1 LFRTWTNQGKFE
13 FGGGYGPA
21 VESFSATEYFV
32 LRFIKNDPSVV
43 TSWEI
48 GAVNPEDVVATF
60 DPQTGVL
67 TISGTGDMKA
77 FPSNYDYNVT
87 SAPWVLEDA
96 TTGTFYPYRDD
107 ITSIVIEE
115 GVTNITGVAW
125 GLNNL
130 GGTLTIP
137 STVTTIGSRAFN
149 GHSFTGEIVIPEGVT
164 TIGSYAFDDN
174 GNSTVTSLKLPST
187 WDNTGGQYQI
197 FDHMSLTDV
206 YVTTSTTPIAIQNP
220 AGAMFSAS
228 TFANATLHIPAGTL
242 DDYQA
247 DAFWSRFTNII
258 EEASVVTSWEIGAVN
273 PEDVV
278 ATFDP
283 QTGVLT
289 ISGTGAMINFPAIY
303 GDLGYVGSGAPW
315 IATLEYEADGTTLK
329 SITPYAYSNDITS
342 VVIES
347 GVTNIGSNFG
357 WDNNANALTSL
368 TSVTI
373 GEDVVTIGSRAFNG
387 VPLTGSIVIPEGV
400 TTIGSYAFDD
410 NGQGSVT
417 SLTLPSTWVPTS
429 AYQIFDHLNL
439 TEVTVSW
446 LAGSIPATPTPPTNI
461 FTASTYSGATLYV
474 PEGTK
479 SDYEAVEPWNLF
491 GTITEVTAIGTVE
504 APKAIKSIKYY
515 DLLGRPTTKSAKG
528 IIFQEILYE
537 DGTKAFRKTL
547 VLEK

>member
-1 LFRTWTNQGKFE
+1 LATDAEGNVYVVGYTDGNLYKITPCGDVSTLATELSLPTGVVVDGDGNAYVSSRGTQSIIKVEADGTKSTLATGFDPNADPYGIAYDATNDIIYAIRTIDNRVDKVSTADGTRTE
-13 FGGGYGPA
+13 LPY
-21 VESFSATEYFV
+21 SFSGPRDGAVDANGVLYVLEGNGSIYKIENDAKTAVFPGGISGLNGPYKLDVTPDGGILYVSNTGNGTVVALKVDENATPATPVE
-32 LRFIKNDPSVV
+32 PCAAVV

-67 TISGTGDMKA
+67 TISGTGD
-77 FPSNYDYNVT
+77 
-87 SAPWVLEDA
+87 
-96 TTGTFYPYRDD
+96 
-107 ITSIVIEE
+107 
-115 GVTNITGVAW
+115 
-125 GLNNL
+125 
-130 GGTLTIP
+130 
-137 STVTTIGSRAFN
+137 
-149 GHSFTGEIVIPEGVT
+149 
-164 TIGSYAFDDN
+164 
-174 GNSTVTSLKLPST
+174 
-187 WDNTGGQYQI
+187 
-197 FDHMSLTDV
+197 
-206 YVTTSTTPIAIQNP
+206 
-220 AGAMFSAS
+220 
-228 TFANATLHIPAGTL
+228 
-242 DDYQA
+242 
-247 DAFWSRFTNII
+247 
-258 EEASVVTSWEIGAVN
+258 
-273 PEDVV
+273 
-278 ATFDP
+278 
-283 QTGVLT
+283 
-289 ISGTGAMINFPAIY
+289 MINFPAIY

-410 NGQGSVT
+410 NGKGSVT
-417 SLTLPSTWVPTS
+417 SLTLPSTWVPT
-429 AYQIFDHLNL
+429 AAHHIFDNLNL
-439 TEVTVSW
+439 DEIYIS
-446 LAGSIPATPTPPTNI
+446 ATTPPAFGSEPAAL
-461 FTASTYSGATLYV
+461 FTQTTYDNATLYV
-474 PEGTK
+474 PADTK
-479 SDYEAVEPWNLF
+479 ADYEVATVWSKFAN
-491 GTITEVTAIGTVE
+491 ITEVTAIGTVE